1 MKWFPVLLLFLL
13 GHGAVLANTILL
25 PLTPEQ
31 GLSQGAV
38 RNLHLDSHGFLWI
51 ATAGGIN
58 RFDGNKI
65 SELHAK
71 NHRLSEIAFS
81 EILEDSSGRLWLSA
95 DHTGLYLYD
104 PQDSKFELFISAPR
118 EADSPIDA
126 TILALIEYDKDHLL
140 FVVNKAIYQLKIAD
154 KSVTKIFDLKD
165 IGYATGWIRKLLLH
179 QDKLYIA
186 AFNGVILLD
195 LASGQ
200 HHYLPHLPTHIT
212 QPRYEQRHTKSL
224 YLSREHLYVGTVS
237 GLYQLSLADIQ
248 HFIRDNTPYQPE
260 EILAE
265 RNIWSLKS
273 QQEKLLIAT
282 DVGLYSMAFELNA
295 IELPLSIQESN
306 QPISDPTVLD
316 MVADPNGGI
325 WLASRTEGAY
335 YWHPQS
341 EAFAHWSSSTGYP
354 FSSDNINRL
363 WLHEQSLWLATANGL
378 NQFTEQSTTAAQFLV
393 HPDPKLSWREGN
405 ILHIT
410 PGNGVLW
417 LTTATGI
424 KGFDLSSKQLFNPIL
439 ADEKQRALFN
449 STAVGLLYQDD
460 YFIFKQQ
467 QKLYR
472 YAPKTGQIDELST
485 LNTRLPM
492 MYFGTVLGI
501 LDDNSWLLSTS
512 DQLWQYYPDTDTL
525 TLRYQYPN
533 YQPQLNR
540 YATSMQKDTQGLLWI
555 GFKGIGLLGFNANS
569 WQLNQLFSVDNK
581 LRSNEVFSLQTD
593 NVGDIWFSSRQGL
606 ARLQPTTLQIEYFDK
621 TDGLAFHEF
630 KDKAA
635 VKLDDG
641 RLVFGGLH
649 GVIVVEPTKLRVAET
664 PLNMVITDFSV
675 LSGQQQTVQGF
686 LNNREFT
693 LSYKDAGLK
702 IHFSAMNFHRNRKL
716 QYRYW
721 LTGTQHNNYPEQQDS
736 QVVFPQL
743 SPGTYQFHVQ
753 AISPLTGEQSQA
765 ATLQLSILP
774 PWWRSTTAYWLYFI
788 SVAAITLLFWRK
800 RRQQQSL
807 LQQAH
812 QQVMAS
818 EQRLTQALESVNSG
832 VFEWQAATNSMASSR
847 LPRMLGTSELMHTI
861 TLSQHCSLIHPD
873 DVNEFQR
880 QWQHLLQQSNQR
892 FDVTY
897 RMRHQNGQWL
907 WFRDQG
913 RVIHTDEH
921 KQAATVLGTYTNIT
935 ETKANE
941 EKARLFGEAFQQ
953 TRDWV
958 VILDLKQRVI
968 AANHSFSQAFGG
980 IEPYIDSPKVHHL
993 GISLVRRRFYT
1004 QLLNSLQHGEHWQAE
1019 ELVITPDGRERP
1031 TLINVSA
1038 VGEHDVAF
1046 FVLVFTD
1053 ITEQKAAEEELRYL
1067 ANYDALTGLPNRAL
1081 LMDRIQ
1087 HGIEQARQQQRSLAL
1102 CFIDLDKFKHV
1113 NDSLGHDI
1121 GDLMLKEVAQRLK
1134 RALRESDTVAR
1145 LGGDEFVVLLEGYKQ
1160 QENISHVANKML
1172 TIISEP
1178 MQLGEDNVSV
1188 SPSIGIAVFPDDAAN
1203 GTELMKHADVA
1214 MYHAKEAGRNNF
1226 QFFIQEM
1233 NDKAHK
1239 QLARETQL
1247 RKAMQRQE
1255 FVNYYQPIID
1265 SSQQSIVGVEVLLR
1279 WQSLTGLISPAEFIP
1294 LAEEL
1299 RLIVPMTQQL
1309 LTRALADMAQW
1320 RLNGYNL
1327 YLSVNLSTQHLEQTT
1342 LAHMV
1347 QQLLHSYNL
1356 PADCLRFEIT
1366 ESALMRDQQDAINTM
1381 QALSDLGIKLALDD
1395 FGTGYSSLK
1404 YLKEL
1409 PLDAIKIDR
1418 SFVQD
1423 IGIDHNDETIIEAML
1438 GMANNLGLYCVAEGV
1453 ETEQQLAFF
1462 NNRGCHLIQGFL
1474 FSRPLT
1480 AAQLASLLTAD
1491 TFVVNR
1497 ID

>member
-1 MKWFPVLLLFLL
+1 MKWFSVLLLLLL
-13 GHGAVLANTILL
+13 GHSTVLANTILL

-38 RNLHLDSHGFLWI
+38 RNLHLDRHGFLWI

-65 SELHAK
+65 NELHAK

-95 DHTGLYLYD
+95 DHTGLYLFD
-104 PQDSKFELFISAPR
+104 PLDGKFELFISAPR
-118 EADSPIDA
+118 DADQHVDA
-126 TILALIEYDKDHLL
+126 TILALIEYGKEHLL
-140 FVVNKAIYQLKIAD
+140 FVVNQTIYKLNIAD
-154 KSVTKIFDLKD
+154 KSLTKIFDLKD
-165 IGYATGWIRKLLLH
+165 IGHATGWIRKLLL
-179 QDKLYIA
+179 DKEHLYIA

-195 LASGQ
+195 LATGQ
-200 HHYLPHLPTHIT
+200 HHYLPHLPTDVT
-212 QPRYEQRHTKSL
+212 QPRYEQQHTKSL
-224 YLSREHLYVGTVS
+224 YLTDDHLYVGTVA
-237 GLYQLSLADIQ
+237 GLYQLSLTDIQ
-248 HFIRDNTPYQPE
+248 SYINQNIPYHPK
-260 EILAE
+260 EILPE
-265 RNIWSLKS
+265 RNVWSLKS
-273 QQEKLLIAT
+273 HQNTLLIAT
-282 DVGLYSMAFELNA
+282 DAGLYNMALEQNTAQLQ
-295 IELPLSIQESN
+295 LSLQDSN
-306 QPISDPTVLD
+306 QLIIDPTVLD
-316 MVADPNGGI
+316 MVTDPNGGI

-335 YWHPQS
+335 YWHPQTA
-341 EAFAHWSSSTGYP
+341 AFAHWSSSTGYP
-354 FSSDNINRL
+354 FSSDNISRL
-363 WLHEQSLWLATANGL
+363 WAQEQSLWLATANGL
-378 NQFTEQSTTAAQFLV
+378 NQFTEQSGSTQQFLV
-393 HPDPKLSWREGN
+393 HPQPKLNWREGN

-410 PGNGVLW
+410 SGNQVLW
-417 LTTATGI
+417 LTTAIGI
-424 KGFDLSSKQLFNPIL
+424 KGFDLTSKQVFEPKL
-439 ADEKQRALFN
+439 ADETQRTLFN
-449 STAVGLLYQDD
+449 SSAIALLYQNNEL
-460 YFIFKQQ
+460 IFKQQ

-472 YAPKTGQIDELST
+472 YAPKTGQITELST
-485 LNTRLPM
+485 LNTKLPM
-492 MYFGTVLGI
+492 MYFGTALGI
-501 LDDNSWLLSTS
+501 LNDGSWLLSTS
-512 DQLWQYYPDTDTL
+512 DQLWQYQPSTDTL
-525 TLRYQYPN
+525 TLRYQHPN

-540 YATSMQKDTQGLLWI
+540 YATSMQEDAQGKLWI
-555 GFKGIGLLGFNANS
+555 GFKGIGLLGFDQSS
-569 WQLNQLFSVDNK
+569 WQLNQLFSVENK
-581 LRSNEVFSLQTD
+581 LRSNEVFSLLAD
-593 NVGDIWFSSRQGL
+593 NTGDIWFSSRLGL

-630 KDKAA
+630 KDKASA
-635 VKLDDG
+635 KLSDG

-649 GVIVVEPTKLRVAET
+649 GVIVVDPTKLVIEET

-675 LSGQQQTVQGF
+675 LSGQQQAVQGF
-686 LNNREFT
+686 LNNRDFQ

-702 IHFSAMNFHRNRKL
+702 INFSAMDFHNNRKL
-716 QYRYW
+716 HYRYW
-721 LTGTQHNNYPEQQDS
+721 LTGTQDNSYPEQQDN

-743 SPGTYQFHVQ
+743 PPGSYQFHVQ
-753 AISPLTGEQSQA
+753 AISPLTGERSQT
-765 ATLQLSILP
+765 ATLQLSITP
-774 PWWRSTTAYWLYFI
+774 PWWRSNTAYWLYFI
-788 SVAAITLLFWRK
+788 FAAAVTLLFWRK
-800 RRQQQSL
+800 RRQQQYIL
-807 LQQAH
+807 NQAH

-832 VFEWQAATNSMASSR
+832 VFEWQATTNSITSSR
-847 LPRMLGTSELMHTI
+847 LPRMLGSNELMQTI
-861 TLSQHCSLIHPD
+861 TLPQHYSFIHPD
-873 DVNEFQR
+873 DVNEFHR

-892 FDVTY
+892 FDFTY
-897 RMRHQNGQWL
+897 RMRHKNGQWL

-913 RVIHTDEH
+913 RVIHSDEH
-921 KQAATVLGTYTNIT
+921 DHAITVLGTYSNIT
-935 ETKANE
+935 ETIANE

-958 VILDLKQRVI
+958 VILDVKQRVI

-1004 QLLNSLQHGEHWQAE
+1004 QLLNSLKQGEHWQAE

-1145 LGGDEFVVLLEGYKQ
+1145 LGGDEFVVLLEGYKH

-1172 TIISEP
+1172 TIIGEP
-1178 MQLGEDNVSV
+1178 MQLGGDSISV

-1233 NDKAHK
+1233 NEKAYK

-1247 RKAMQRQE
+1247 RKAIQRQE
-1255 FVNYYQPIID
+1255 FINYYQPIID

-1279 WQSLTGLISPAEFIP
+1279 WQSHTGLISPAEFIP

-1299 RLIVPMTQQL
+1299 RLIVTMTQQL
-1309 LTRALADMAQW
+1309 LERALADMAQW
-1320 RLNGYNL
+1320 RLNGNNL
-1327 YLSVNLSTQHLEQTT
+1327 YLSVNLSTQHLEQAS
-1342 LAHMV
+1342 LASMV
-1347 QQLLHSYNL
+1347 QQLLQRYSL

-1366 ESALMRDQQDAINTM
+1366 ESALMRDQQDAISTM

-1423 IGIDHNDETIIEAML
+1423 IGIDHNDEAIIEAML

-1480 AAQLASLLTAD
+1480 AAQLVDLLTSD

-1497 ID
+1497 IE